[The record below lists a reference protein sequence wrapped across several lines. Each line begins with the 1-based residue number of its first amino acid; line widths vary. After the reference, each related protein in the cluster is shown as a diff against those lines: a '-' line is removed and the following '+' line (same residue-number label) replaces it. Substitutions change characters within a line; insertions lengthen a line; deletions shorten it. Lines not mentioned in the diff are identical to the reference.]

1 MAAVA
6 PSTRAPLTLKSTNLN
21 DHADTLAQIGSALTQ
36 DGDWLMYGCNV
47 AAGAA
52 GVDLIG
58 QLVQASGA
66 DVAAS
71 TDLTGAATAGGDW
84 VLEYAA
90 GSIDAAAMPVSQ
102 YDQLLVD
109 ASFNFDSGV
118 SGNTTATMT
127 MTVSGETLNIVIT
140 QDNLYLTSYAGE
152 SPINGSDSV
161 LTGNNNAT
169 KITFS
174 LAGGKQFGLSS
185 LKIREVFGASE
196 SLTLR
201 TNNGSTAAYSL
212 TPYEAYTW
220 DVSGNPNMQG
230 ITSVELTGTSAFLLV
245 IDDVSL
251 SSIQNT
257 APSVTTPTAI
267 TLTDTSTADT
277 FTNQTGTL
285 SATDSDGIASYGIS
299 SPTSTNAN
307 FSDGGITYDIRKIGT
322 YGSLYVKSSDG
333 QYVYVPEANPTNA
346 LSTNAS
352 ETFTV
357 TATDS
362 NASPATGTATL
373 TVNITGV
380 NDSPVAGRNH
390 LYFPAAKSRRRGRHV
405 VSKP

>member
-1 MAAVA
+1 MSASTPSIAPAAVLYTA
-6 PSTRAPLTLKSTNLN
+6 GQPDLNNARNEVAFVLDNVADWKTLADGMRAGVEVVVLDSRGDGLAQMADWLAKKTPGSVDAIHLLSHGSSGAINLGALTLKSTNLN

-90 GSIDAAAMPVSQ
+90 GSIDAATMPVSQ

-212 TPYEAYTW
+212 TPYEAYT
-220 DVSGNPNMQG
+220 
-230 ITSVELTGTSAFLLV
+230 
-245 IDDVSL
+245 
-251 SSIQNT
+251 
-257 APSVTTPTAI
+257 
-267 TLTDTSTADT
+267 
-277 FTNQTGTL
+277 
-285 SATDSDGIASYGIS
+285 
-299 SPTSTNAN
+299 
-307 FSDGGITYDIRKIGT
+307 
-322 YGSLYVKSSDG
+322 
-333 QYVYVPEANPTNA
+333 
-346 LSTNAS
+346 
-352 ETFTV
+352 
-357 TATDS
+357 
-362 NASPATGTATL
+362 
-373 TVNITGV
+373 
-380 NDSPVAGRNH
+380 
-390 LYFPAAKSRRRGRHV
+390 
-405 VSKP
+405 